1 MTSLSTVL
9 ALGCLLGMQHAMDPD
24 HVVAVSTL
32 VSRENTAK
40 RALRIGAMWGLGHS
54 LMVLLIGVLMI
65 VGRVMISS
73 RVSAAF
79 EFGVAA
85 MLVLLGVLNLRRTR
99 KIEAAMP
106 AHAHDQPQHFL
117 LRSMMVGIVH
127 GLAGSAA
134 VALVVLTSIHDAQL
148 ALLYLALFA
157 VGTIVGMTALTTLFS
172 VSIAAA
178 MKRFATLD
186 GLLPRI
192 TGVLSIVCGLCV
204 AYRIVG

>member
-9 ALGCLLGMQHAMDPD
+9 ALGCLLGMRHAMDPD

-32 VSRENTAK
+32 VSREHTAT

-54 LMVLLIGVLMI
+54 LMVLMIGVLMI

-73 RVSAAF
+73 RVSAAL
-79 EFGVAA
+79 ELGVAA
-85 MLVLLGVLNLRRTR
+85 MLVLLGVMNLRRTA
-99 KIEAAMP
+99 KIAAIP
-106 AHAHDQPQHFL
+106 THSHDQPHRFL
-117 LRSMMVGIVH
+117 LRSMLVGIVH

-134 VALVVLTSIHDAQL
+134 VALVVVASIHDPQL

-157 VGTIVGMTALTTLFS
+157 VGTIVGMTALTALFS

-178 MKRFATLD
+178 MRRFATLD
-186 GLLPRI
+186 VLLPRM
-192 TGVLSIVCGLCV
+192 TGALSIVCGLCV
-204 AYRIVG
+204 AYRIIG